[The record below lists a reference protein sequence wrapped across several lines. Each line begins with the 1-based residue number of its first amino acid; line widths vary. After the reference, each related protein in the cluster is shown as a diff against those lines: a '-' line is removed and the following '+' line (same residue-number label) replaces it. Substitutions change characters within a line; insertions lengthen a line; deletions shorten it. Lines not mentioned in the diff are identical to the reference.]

1 MLEGFVPWPAEEA
14 SRYRAAGL
22 WRGQPLLDLL
32 TPPLEVDPTQVA
44 VIDGDRS
51 WSRRELWDAVAI
63 RASGYRAAGL
73 RAGDRQ
79 VIQLPN
85 SADFVVTFL
94 ACLWAGLVPVLALPG
109 HRRAELRHI
118 ARTAQARAI
127 CVSRIPGTDVDFREL
142 AVEVAQEA
150 PSIDT
155 IIEDGRWI
163 GETDLDAAGE
173 EAGVSPAYR
182 PAGSDIAL
190 FLLSGGTT
198 GLPKLIARSHDDY
211 WYNIVESS
219 RVSGLGPH
227 SRYLVALPA
236 GHNFPLGCPGLL
248 GTLAAGGVVIL
259 SPSPSVK
266 AVFPIAE
273 SARPNITAVVP
284 AVAISWMEAEDR
296 SALESLRVL
305 QVGGARM
312 NPEVARQ
319 VSPRLGCTLQQV
331 FGMAEG
337 LLNYTHL
344 DDPEDVM
351 VHTQGRKISSFDEVL
366 IVDEQ
371 GEPVATGEVGE
382 LLTRGPYT
390 IRGYFAASEQNAKS
404 FTSDGFYRT
413 GDLVRADPQGNLT
426 VEGRAKDHINRGG
439 EKISAEEVE
448 NYSLAHPKIVNA
460 AAIGVEDPTLGARI
474 CLVVEVNDEIS
485 LDEVRAH
492 FSECG
497 VATFKF
503 PEFLEVVDS
512 LPLTNVGKVDK
523 NELRVRYSTKEGI
536 T

>member
-1 MLEGFVPWPAEEA
+1 MLEGFVPWPAAEA

-32 TPPLEVDPTQVA
+32 KAPLEMDPTQAA
-44 VIDGDRS
+44 VIDGGRTWTRS
-51 WSRRELWDAVAI
+51 ELWDAVAA
-63 RASGYRAAGL
+63 RASGYGAAGL
-73 RAGDRQ
+73 RAGDRL

-85 SADFVVTFL
+85 SADFIVTFL
-94 ACLWAGLVPVLALPG
+94 ACLWSGLVPVLALPG

-127 CVSRIPGTDVDFREL
+127 CVSRNPGVDVDFLLL
-142 AVEVAQEA
+142 AAEVSEEV
-150 PSIDT
+150 PSIEM
-155 IIEDGRWI
+155 IIADGRWI
-163 GETDLDAAGE
+163 GDTDLDATDD
-173 EAGVSPAYR
+173 EAEHPRAYR

-198 GLPKLIARSHDDY
+198 GLPKLIARTHDDY

-248 GTLAAGGVVIL
+248 GTLASGGVVIL
-259 SPSPSVK
+259 APSPSVRS
-266 AVFPIAE
+266 VFPIAE
-273 SARPNITAVVP
+273 ATRPNITAVVP
-284 AVAISWMEAEDR
+284 AVAISWMEADDR
-296 SALESLRVL
+296 GALESLEVL

-344 DDPEDVM
+344 DDPEDVR
-351 VHTQGRKISSFDEVL
+351 VHTQGRKLSAFDEVL

-371 GEPVATGEVGE
+371 GDAVATGEVGE

-390 IRGYFAASEQNAKS
+390 IRGYFDASEQNEKS

-460 AAIGVEDPTLGARI
+460 AAIGIEDPALGARI
-474 CLVVEVNDEIS
+474 CLVVEANDEIS
-485 LDEVRAH
+485 LEEIRAH
-492 FSECG
+492 FSDCG

-536 T
+536 A